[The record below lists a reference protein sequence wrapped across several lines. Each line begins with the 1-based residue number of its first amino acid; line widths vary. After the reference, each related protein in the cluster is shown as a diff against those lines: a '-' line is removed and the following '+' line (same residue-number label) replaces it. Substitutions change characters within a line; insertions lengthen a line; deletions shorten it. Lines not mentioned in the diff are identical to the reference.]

1 MTHDFEFITPTRIL
15 VGEGKALEA
24 GRLAKELGDPALV
37 ISGSSTGRIGFLLDA
52 IAASGVKT
60 FTFSVEKEPTVE
72 LVRHG
77 VEFGKK
83 RECRVVIAVG
93 GGSVL
98 DAAKAISVLMTN
110 EGEIS
115 DYLEV
120 IGKGRI
126 ISRQGVPLIAIP
138 TTAGTGAEVT
148 RNAVIGSPTHH
159 IKVSLRSPYML
170 ARVAIIDPGLTY
182 SMTSSVTAST
192 GMDALT
198 QLIEPF
204 VSNQANPLTDALC
217 KEGMLRAGRSLLR
230 AFQNGSDVE
239 ARIDMSLASLMS
251 GLALANAKLG
261 VVHGFASVLGG
272 MLNAPHGAICAR
284 LLPPAMSV
292 NVAAIQ
298 ARNASPDI
306 LDRFN
311 KVAQIL
317 TNCPDSVA
325 RDGAAW
331 VENLGSVLEIPSLAR
346 YGLTKEDFPLV
357 IEKTAEA
364 SSTKGNPIK
373 LTAGEMES
381 ILVNAL

>member
-1 MTHDFEFITPTRIL
+1 L

-24 GRLAKELGDPALV
+24 GRLAKEFGDPVLV
-37 ISGSSTGRIGFLLDA
+37 ICGSSTSRIGFLLDM
-52 IAASGVKT
+52 ISASGVKT
-60 FTFSVEKEPTVE
+60 YIYSVGIEPTVE

-83 RECRVVIAVG
+83 RECQVVIAVG

-98 DAAKAISVLMTN
+98 DAAKAISILMTN

-120 IGKGRI
+120 IGKGKVI
-126 ISRQGVPLIAIP
+126 ARQGVPLIAIP

-148 RNAVIGSPTHH
+148 RNAVIGSPKHQV
-159 IKVSLRSPYML
+159 KVSLRSPYML
-170 ARVAIIDPGLTY
+170 AKIAIIDPRLTY
-182 SMTSSVTAST
+182 SMSRGVTAST

-198 QLIEPF
+198 QLVEPF

-230 AFQNGSDVE
+230 AYQNGSDEE
-239 ARIDMSLASLMS
+239 ARFDMSLASLMS

-284 LLPPAMSV
+284 LLPAAMSI
-292 NVAAIQ
+292 NVAAIK
-298 ARNASPDI
+298 ARDTNPEI
-306 LDRFN
+306 LDRYTQ
-311 KVAQIL
+311 VAQIL
-317 TNCPDSVA
+317 TNRPDSVA
-325 RDGAAW
+325 QDGAEW
-331 VENLGSVLEIPSLAR
+331 VEDLGSTLEIPPLSS
-346 YGLTKEDFPLV
+346 YGLTRDKFSNV
-357 IEKTAEA
+357 IEKTTLA
-364 SSTKGNPIK
+364 SSTKGNPVT
-373 LTAGEMES
+373 LTAEEMES
-381 ILVNAL
+381 ILVKAL